1 MMSGHYQTKLIYL
14 IMVFT
19 NMDDKS
25 IPLNPANKQA
35 HLDIEKEIAKRK
47 NGLFTM
53 SIRINGKQIVDI
65 IFREIWKTT

>member
-1 MMSGHYQTKLIYL
+1 
-14 IMVFT
+14 MVST
-19 NMDDKS
+19 NMEDKS

-35 HLDIEKEIAKRK
+35 HLDIEKEIQKRK

-53 SIRINGKQIVDI
+53 TLRINGKQIVDI

>member
-1 MMSGHYQTKLIYL
+1 MILIY
-14 IMVFT
+14 FRKDST
-19 NMDDKS
+19 NMEDKS
-25 IPLNPANKQA
+25 IPLNPANKQS

-53 SIRINGKQIVDI
+53 SIRVNGKQIVDI